1 MLPNN
6 EGDLHY
12 NQLAQSSF
20 KREQELE
27 QEIQKLKLEI
37 NKAFDEGYDKG
48 WKEAT
53 KVGIHE
59 AHKYQ

>member
-1 MLPNN
+1 MAGQIVMWD
-6 EGDLHY
+6 EM
-12 NQLAQSSF
+12 Q
-20 KREQELE
+20 K
-27 QEIQKLKLEI
+27 EIK
-37 NKAFDEGYDKG
+37 KAFDEGYDKG